1 MDQHV
6 ERAARF
12 VDPRAL
18 REQLSLPDEA
28 DIRSPQFQRFV
39 IRLSEA
45 LDLDVPAEHAQR
57 LVTLSDCVDY
67 VRARARA

>member
-1 MDQHV
+1 MP
-6 ERAARF
+6 ARS

-18 REQLSLPDEA
+18 REQLALPVEA

-45 LDLDVPAEHAQR
+45 LDLDVPAEHAR
-57 LVTLSDCVDY
+57 NLVTSSDCVDY